1 MDIKIQCIIKRF
13 ARAFVAGAVATMI
26 VVVPVANSW
35 SELSTWLYA
44 LALAGVVGGISGII
58 QAADKYYRFEEWW
71 VYNVASCYY
80 YSNLG
85 YMW

>member
-1 MDIKIQCIIKRF
+1 MEIKIQCIIKRF

-58 QAADKYYRFEEWW
+58 QAADKYYRFEE
-71 VYNVASCYY
+71 
-80 YSNLG
+80 
-85 YMW
+85 